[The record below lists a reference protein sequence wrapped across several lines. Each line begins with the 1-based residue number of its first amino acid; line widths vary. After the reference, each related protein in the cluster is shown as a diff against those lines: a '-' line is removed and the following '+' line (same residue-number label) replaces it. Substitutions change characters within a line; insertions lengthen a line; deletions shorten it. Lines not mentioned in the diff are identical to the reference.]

1 MLRTEKH
8 PVRVSGIHD
17 IHDIHGLLTE
27 ATTPMIK
34 CMFALLIATLALP
47 AAAAFDHSHAQ
58 WNALTNK
65 HVTWLPGEHASQVD
79 YAGFKTD
86 RQMLK
91 RYLDGL
97 SAVTQSEYDS
107 WSKPEKLAFLLNTYN
122 AYTVELILTEYPKL
136 KSIKDLGS
144 LIRSPWKKRFFSLLG
159 QPRSLD
165 DVEHG
170 MIRAEGV
177 FDEPRI
183 HMAANC
189 ASIGC
194 PALRDEAY
202 VAARLEAQLEDATVR
217 FLSDESRNRY
227 NRETGKLEVSKIFD
241 WYGKDFAAR
250 AGSVE
255 KWLAQYADLLADDTE
270 SRQRIRDAKAKVEF
284 LDYDW
289 GLNGKRE

>member
-1 MLRTEKH
+1 MAPTVKF
-8 PVRVSGIHD
+8 
-17 IHDIHGLLTE
+17 LLAILT
-27 ATTPMIK
+27 
-34 CMFALLIATLALP
+34 ALLLLP
-47 AAAAFDHSHAQ
+47 GFAAAFDHSHAQ
-58 WNALTNK
+58 WSALTKK
-65 HVTWLPGEHASQVD
+65 HVTWLAGGHASQVD
-79 YAGFKTD
+79 YTGFKAD

-91 RYLDGL
+91 GYLDGL
-97 SAVTQSEYDS
+97 SAVTRSEYDG

-144 LIRSPWKKRFFSLLG
+144 LISSPWKKRFFSLLG

-170 MIRAEGV
+170 MIRAAGV

-227 NRETGKLEVSKIFD
+227 NRQTGKLEVSKIFD
-241 WYGKDFAAR
+241 WYGKDFATR

-270 SRQRIRDAKAKVEF
+270 SRQRIRDAKAKAGF

-289 GLNGKRE
+289 GLNGRDKG